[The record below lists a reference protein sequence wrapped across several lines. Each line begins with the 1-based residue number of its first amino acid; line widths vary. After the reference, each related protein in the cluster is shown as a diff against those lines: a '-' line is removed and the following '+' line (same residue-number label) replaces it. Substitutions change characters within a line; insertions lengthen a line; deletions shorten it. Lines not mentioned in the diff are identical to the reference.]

1 LQGVTLGEM
10 ASLIIAYSDLKVVES
25 ITHAIN
31 ANLPKTGPLGT
42 IPASTRPLDPRPRL
56 KSTPTK
62 EYRLRQVLRPETTI
76 IASRH
81 VQHPVDRFE
90 PSHEQPVVTQ
100 PGVVEAHNKA
110 KSPFLPPWATLP
122 PVRPVKTE
130 QVVKVVHQK
139 VDLQSRGTVLDIF
152 V

>member
-1 LQGVTLGEM
+1 MSIVTLGDL
-10 ASLIIAYSDLKVVES
+10 ASLIIAYSDLKVVQS

-42 IPASTRPLDPRPRL
+42 IPADTRRLDPRPRL
-56 KSTPTK
+56 KSTPTP
-62 EYRLRQVLRPETTI
+62 EYRPRQVLHPETTV
-76 IASRH
+76 IASRRTL
-81 VQHPVDRFE
+81 HPVDRYE
-90 PSHEQPVVTQ
+90 PTRDQPVISQ
-100 PGVVEAHNKA
+100 PGVVEAHNKT

-122 PVRPVKTE
+122 PVQPVKTVR
-130 QVVKVVHQK
+130 VVKVVHEK